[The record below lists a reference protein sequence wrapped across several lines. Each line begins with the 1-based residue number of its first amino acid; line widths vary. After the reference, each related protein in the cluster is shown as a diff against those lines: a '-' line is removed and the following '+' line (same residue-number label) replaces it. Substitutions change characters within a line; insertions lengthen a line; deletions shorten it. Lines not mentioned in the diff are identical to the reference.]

1 MDHRISLKDASGAS
15 LIEICLTIVV
25 ITVTALIIMSVSRST
40 FSISKDARGNDV
52 AYLSAEKK
60 IAELS
65 KMAAPAG
72 GSDADTIDNMRMVRS
87 WTVKDTNNITRV
99 IVTVT
104 YQSLK
109 GTSRSII
116 LAGAIN

>member
-1 MDHRISLKDASGAS
+1 MDLRIPLKTSAGAS
-15 LIEICLTIVV
+15 LIEISLTIVI

-40 FSISKDARGNDV
+40 FSISKDARSSDV

-60 IAELS
+60 ITELS
-65 KMAAPAG
+65 KKAVPAG
-72 GSDADTIDNMRMVRS
+72 GSDTDTIDNTRLSRS
-87 WTVKDTNNITRV
+87 WTVKDTNNIKRV

-109 GTSRSII
+109 GTTRSIT